1 MPSGRCAWGLVVFF
15 VLGFASRHV
24 FGQPAPEKASPKLAY
39 DTVDEATVRIFA
51 VGTVGVERF
60 ETEDH
65 RSIDVA
71 TPRAGHGTGF
81 AVSAT
86 GLIMTA
92 HHVVDGARHVV
103 VRLPGDGGFYSARVV
118 FEDKE
123 ADIALLDIDA
133 ATPSLTITT
142 DASMR
147 VRQSVFTVGYP
158 IDPTRKQ
165 PQSSRGIVAGQL
177 EDGTLQLDM
186 AVNPGNSGGPL
197 LDEEERVVG
206 MVVARGKLAAGVQG
220 IGYAVPAV
228 KLNAA
233 VAEAQRRLD
242 GGKLP
247 ALTARARE
255 AAVVVDELIQQGVLH
270 EVSESKD
277 LKGGFSR
284 ADLDRAI
291 DSLIARIND
300 ADLLVFVAGTLW
312 NGALA
317 LDVAGVRKVGNTT
330 LSDADARALARRL
343 RRSATDGCRRAVKLD
358 REVRDRSPFVALA
371 LPAGGK
377 APGSGAPTV
386 VRRLPR
392 PGPRPVELRARVSPQ
407 LRLNPSGRA
416 GWGFGAAFG
425 FARLR
430 SSMRKAGVRWTPV
443 LGAAFGRVSF
453 AGSLPGDTIEHAF
466 FVAELGAE
474 YRLGAARHIVLG
486 AAYTPGYYS
495 SRIEDA
501 RGAVTTGE
509 TFTLLHFR
517 AAAAYRAGWFQ
528 LGTGVRIL
536 SGPTFWLEPFFLG
549 AAF

>member
-1 MPSGRCAWGLVVFF
+1 VVLVVA
-15 VLGFASRHV
+15 LGFAPRHI
-24 FGQPAPEKASPKLAY
+24 FGQPAPGAGSPGLAY

-60 ETEDH
+60 ETKD
-65 RSIDVA
+65 RRFIDVA
-71 TPRAGHGTGF
+71 TPRSGHGTGF
-81 AVSAT
+81 AVSAA

-92 HHVVDGARHVV
+92 HHVVDEARHVV

-118 FEDKE
+118 YADKE
-123 ADIALLDIDA
+123 TDIALLHVDA
-133 ATPSLTITT
+133 AVPSLAITP

-177 EDGTLQLDM
+177 DNGTLQLDM

-197 LDEEERVVG
+197 LDEEDRVVG
-206 MVVARGKLAAGVQG
+206 RVIARGNVEAGVQG
-220 IGYAVPAV
+220 IGFAVPAAR
-228 KLNAA
+228 LSAA

-242 GGKLP
+242 GGKLL
-247 ALTARARE
+247 ALTAQARE

-277 LKGGFSR
+277 LKDGLSR
-284 ADLDRAI
+284 ADVDRAI

-330 LSDADARALARRL
+330 LSDGDAGALAQRL
-343 RRSATDGCRRAVKLD
+343 RQSSIDACRRAVTIDDK
-358 REVRDRSPFVALA
+358 VRDRSPFVALA
-371 LPAGGK
+371 APKGSGS
-377 APGSGAPTV
+377 PGSGAPTV
-386 VRRLPR
+386 VRELP
-392 PGPRPVELRARVSPQ
+392 PAGPRPVEVRARLSPH

-425 FARLR
+425 VAR
-430 SSMRKAGVRWTPV
+430 SQSAMREAGVRWTPV
-443 LGAAFGRVSF
+443 LGGAFARVSF
-453 AGSLPGDTIEHAF
+453 DGSLPGETIGHAF
-466 FVAELGAE
+466 FVAEIGAE
-474 YRLGAARHIVLG
+474 YRLGTGARHVVLSG
-486 AAYTPGYYS
+486 VYAPGYYS
-495 SRIEDA
+495 SSVEDA
-501 RGAVTTGE
+501 RGPLATAE

-517 AAAAYRAGWFQ
+517 AAAAYRAGWFEV
-528 LGTGVRIL
+528 GVGARTL
-536 SGPTFWLEPFFLG
+536 SGPTFWLEPVFVGG
-549 AAF
+549 AF